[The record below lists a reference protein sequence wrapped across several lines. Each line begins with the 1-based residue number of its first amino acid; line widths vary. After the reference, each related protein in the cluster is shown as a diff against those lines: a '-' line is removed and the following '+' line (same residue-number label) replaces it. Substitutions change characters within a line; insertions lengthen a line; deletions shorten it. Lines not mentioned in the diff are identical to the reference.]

1 MYSLFKT
8 VALKDIMEREFLP
21 FALAL
26 IIAQLYF
33 KWGSFALELVG
44 FVFTWLVLGFV
55 AQVILNLF
63 RK

>member
-8 VALKDIMEREFLP
+8 VALKDIMEREFIP